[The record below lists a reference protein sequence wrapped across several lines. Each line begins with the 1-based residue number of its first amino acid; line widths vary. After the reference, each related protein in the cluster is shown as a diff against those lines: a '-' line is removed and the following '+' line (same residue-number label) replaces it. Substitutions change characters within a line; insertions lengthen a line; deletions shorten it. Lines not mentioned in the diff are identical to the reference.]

1 MNVLALA
8 LVHTKQQCQGQESG
22 VGVGSGNLTR
32 QYVSQVD
39 MRTGKDLQKGILW
52 LEKREGSKMTD

>member
-22 VGVGSGNLTR
+22 VGSGNLTR
-32 QYVSQVD
+32 QYISQVD

-52 LEKREGSKMTD
+52 LEKRKGSKMTD